1 MPQFNFSHN
10 MTNKFTE
17 ENVDSPDC
25 TPVLGEECV
34 KAITRSGGIS
44 GASEGKC
51 SGGVE
56 KSWWSLPECA
66 DTVGAVL
73 RPAQIGTSTIANG
86 KNSKNDTNTN
96 STSTGS
102 KTFRDSGDGFLSI
115 SSAAF
120 NGSDRETYYNATN
133 RLQIVMLQA
142 NHPESGSLNSEPKLL
157 CMRVNTTQLPEPEE
171 GEAEGE
177 GDGDGENM
185 GFGLRASIG
194 ATFTAAFAVAAGL
207 ALL

>member
-66 DTVGAVL
+66 DTLGSASRVDYGAML
-73 RPAQIGTSTIANG
+73 WSAAIDSGA
-86 KNSKNDTNTN
+86 N
-96 STSTGS
+96 STNGTGGDS
-102 KTFRDSGDGFLSI
+102 EELKSGDGFLSI
-115 SSAAF
+115 TSAPF
-120 NGSDRETYYNATN
+120 DNSDPGMTYVNAST
-133 RLQIVMLQA
+133 RLHVIMLQA
-142 NHPESGSLNSEPKLL
+142 GFPLSTGAGNITKPSLL
-157 CMRVNTTQLPEPEE
+157 CTRVVANGLPNDSEE
-171 GEAEGE
+171 GGE
-177 GDGDGENM
+177 GDGENA
-185 GFGLRASIG
+185 GFSAHASLV
-194 ATFTAAFAVAAGL
+194 ATFTAVFGVVVSL
-207 ALL
+207 TWL